1 MPLGCE
7 MAVSKTAVE
16 LYLIGHPDFFRIPRP
31 KNRHMPSSEQLGN
44 RLKTIGTIV
53 IFLIFA
59 VFVPLHIAGSED
71 HTVLPWMNRFQFFG
85 PVLIALGMVGYVMSI
100 WRFLT
105 EATASPVLGDSQALI
120 VKGIYRYSR
129 NPIYVSVWIVLLGY
143 TVYYASLDHFYY
155 LLLWILI
162 FNIVVRFAEEPY
174 LKSTFGEEYDQ
185 YCKTVPRWIPGLGA
199 WKK

>member
-1 MPLGCE
+1 MP
-7 MAVSKTAVE
+7 
-16 LYLIGHPDFFRIPRP
+16 F
-31 KNRHMPSSEQLGN
+31 SEQLES

-85 PVLIALGMVGYVMSI
+85 PVLIAIGMAGYIMSI
-100 WRFLT
+100 WRFFT
-105 EATASPVLGDSQALI
+105 EAKASPLLGDSQALI

-143 TVYYASLDHFYY
+143 TLFYASLNLFYY
-155 LLLWILI
+155 LLLWVLI

-174 LKSTFGEEYDQ
+174 LKTTFGEEYDK
-185 YCKTVPRWIPGLGA
+185 YCKTVPRWVPGLGA
-199 WKK
+199 WKKWIIKNH